1 MDEDE
6 HNVTFL
12 YKLTSGICEKSFGMN
27 VAMMAGIPT
36 DVITRAATVAEEV
49 EVTHK
54 LKDTTYGMT
63 VDGECNGAM
72 KITPAIIA
80 DLSYLLSNKRNTMS
94 NERILHSFQKLVL

>member
-27 VAMMAGIPT
+27 VAMMAGIPS
-36 DVITRAATVAEEV
+36 DVVTRATTIAEEV

-54 LKDTTYGMT
+54 LKDTTYAMA
-63 VDGECNGAM
+63 VDGEDNNTLI
-72 KITPAIIA
+72 ITPAVIA
-80 DLSYLLSNKRNTMS
+80 DLSYLLSNKTNKMS
-94 NERILHSFQKLVL
+94 TDRILHSFKKLIN